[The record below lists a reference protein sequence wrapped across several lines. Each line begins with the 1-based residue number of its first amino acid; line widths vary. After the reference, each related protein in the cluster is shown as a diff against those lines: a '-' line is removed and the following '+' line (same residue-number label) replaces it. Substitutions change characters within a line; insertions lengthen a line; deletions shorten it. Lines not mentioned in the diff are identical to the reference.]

1 MQGFAYLLVQH
12 KAQLGNMYIKKIQ
25 VFKCVTMRE
34 PPCIV
39 AYVSKPDAAPV
50 TNPGEGEGEGEVV
63 RRDGGRN
70 VARMHKIFAKL

>member
-1 MQGFAYLLVQH
+1 MQGFAYMLVQH

-39 AYVSKPDAAPV
+39 AYVSKPDAGPV
-50 TNPGEGEGEGEVV
+50 TNPGEGEGEVV
-63 RRDGGRN
+63 RRDGDRN
-70 VARMHKIFAKL
+70 AARMHKIFAKL

>member
-34 PPCIV
+34 PPCMI
-39 AYVSKPDAAPV
+39 AYVSKPDAAPA

-63 RRDGGRN
+63 RRDEGHN